1 MWNRL
6 TRFLNEQFF
15 RVLSLV
21 LPPQPRHL
29 PLDPQLILVFS
40 TTGIGDCLFDSAAIK
55 SLKQGYPH
63 SKLVVCT
70 HHRRPAI
77 VEHNPF
83 VDEVIR
89 LSKSPISQLRL
100 LARFWKKRPD
110 LIVAL
115 RVNEDAVP
123 LGYLLNRYAFVGAV
137 ERCQRLSFLLSHPVI
152 TIGPEKKHHI
162 IEETLKVALA
172 AGGSPTNRGMIY
184 KIQETELLAL
194 HAKYPLLAQ
203 KKYIV
208 FQTGGGRA
216 FSWRDWPVASYIE
229 AIHWLQQQYDYS
241 IILTGGCDNRAA
253 ATAIETVCPGVFNY
267 TEKTTLQETAALLS
281 GAVMLVSSDTGVM
294 HLGIAIGCPTLAILH
309 YRSPAS
315 FCGPLEDCSRKHEV
329 VELIKPQHPVQ
340 NPPSNEMSL
349 IPFEEVKAAMERI
362 LTTAEKKK

>member
-21 LPPQPRHL
+21 LPPQARPL
-29 PLDPQLILVFS
+29 PQNPQLILVFS
-40 TTGIGDCLFDSAAIK
+40 TTGIGDCVFDSAAIK
-55 SLKQGYPH
+55 SLKQGHPRA
-63 SKLVVCT
+63 KLIVCT

-89 LSKSPISQLRL
+89 LSKSPILQLRL
-100 LARFWKKRPD
+100 LARFWNNRPD

-123 LGYLLNRYAFVGAV
+123 LGYLLNRHAFVGAV

-152 TIGPEKKHHI
+152 TFETGKKQHI
-162 IEETLKVALA
+162 IEETLKVALV
-172 AGGSPTNRGMIY
+172 AGGSSTNRGMIY
-184 KIQETELLAL
+184 QIQEKEFLAL
-194 HAKYPLLAQ
+194 RSKYPLLTQ

-208 FQTGGGRA
+208 FQTGGGKA
-216 FSWRDWPVASYIE
+216 QSWRDWPVASYIQ
-229 AIHWLQQQYDYS
+229 AIHWLQQHYDYS
-241 IILTGGCDNRAA
+241 IILTGGSDNRAA
-253 ATAIETVCPGVFNY
+253 AAGIEAACPGVLNY
-267 TEKTTLQETAALLS
+267 AEKTTLEETAVLLA
-281 GAVMLVSSDTGVM
+281 GATMLVSTDTGVM
-294 HLGIAIGCPTLAILH
+294 HLGFAIGCPVLGIFH

-315 FCGPLEDCSRKHEV
+315 LCGPLEDYSRKHEV
-329 VELIKPQHPVQ
+329 VELVKPQHPMQ

-362 LTTAEKKK
+362 LATAEKKK